1 MPQPPPQQLIWAKQ
15 QSCHLSR
22 EQRLMHSPRR
32 SFQNIINILKIYKTE
47 IRGLDCNKQ
56 NIHL

>member
-1 MPQPPPQQLIWAKQ
+1 MPQPPPLQLIWTKHKRGAVKAV
-15 QSCHLSR
+15 L
-22 EQRLMHSPRR
+22 RR
-32 SFQNIINILKIYKTE
+32 SPSPPHTFQNIINILKIYKTE

>member
-22 EQRLMHSPRR
+22 EQQLMHSPRR
-32 SFQNIINILKIYKTE
+32 SFQNVINILKIYKTE